1 MLTISFPRIK
11 IYGPTD
17 IEEFKMVVPVGA
29 RVKGTF
35 VLSMWYK
42 DPLKALSLTDYGVD
56 EGAFLRV
63 DVTDGSPYVV
73 RVSENQELHF
83 PYVIVVDNPND
94 VGVWK

>member
-1 MLTISFPRIK
+1 MLTISFPKIK

-17 IEEFKMVVPVGA
+17 IEEFKMVVAVGA

-35 VLSMWYK
+35 DLSMWYT
-42 DPLKALSLTDYGVD
+42 DPLKALSSTAYGVG
-56 EGAFLRV
+56 EGAFIRV
-63 DVTDGSPYVV
+63 DVTEGAPYVV
-73 RVSENQELHF
+73 QVSENQELHF